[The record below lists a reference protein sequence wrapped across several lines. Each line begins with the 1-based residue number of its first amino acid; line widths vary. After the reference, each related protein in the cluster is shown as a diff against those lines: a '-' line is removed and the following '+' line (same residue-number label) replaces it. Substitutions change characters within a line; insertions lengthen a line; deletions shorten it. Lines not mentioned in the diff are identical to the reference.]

1 MSIPSQIK
9 GTPICFFNQI
19 YDAHEFNYVLVN
31 NQGYNYEYLIG
42 IDGKELYG

>member
-19 YDAHEFNYVLVN
+19 HNGNEFNYVLVDLN
-31 NQGYNYEYLIG
+31 GNSYEYLIG
-42 IDGKELYG
+42 IDGKELYN